1 MEMLL
6 KTKLNNMS
14 GRSMLKMFAVC
25 PALVITTTLTRAL
38 CISLAMAIVLIISET
53 TVSVFKKIV
62 PVKLRGL
69 VYIMVCAFTASLTEL
84 VFEIFMPL
92 AAKSLGVYLPILA
105 VSSTVLMRVETSAAK
120 SLVTASLV
128 DALVCSGVFA
138 LIMSVVGF
146 IRELLGAGTIFAAP
160 DASGGFTVFS
170 SAPLPILSSTA
181 GVLMTA
187 AAAGALMKYLKIRK
201 AKKVAEALDMMQGE
215 M

>member
-14 GRSMLKMFAVC
+14 GRSMLKMLAVC

-38 CISLAMAIVLIISET
+38 CISLAMAIVLIISEI

-69 VYIMVCAFTASLTEL
+69 VYIMVCAFAAALTEL
-84 VFEIFMPL
+84 LFEIFMPL

-120 SLVTASLV
+120 SSVTASLV
-128 DALVCSGVFA
+128 DALVCSGAFA
-138 LIMSVVGF
+138 LIMSVIGF
-146 IRELLGAGTIFAAP
+146 IRELLGAGTVFAAP

-181 GVLMTA
+181 GVLMTV
-187 AAAGALMKYLKIRK
+187 AAAGALMKYLKLRK
-201 AKKVAEALDMMQGE
+201 AKKAAEALEMMQEE